1 MKKSKGVFRT
11 RLSKGKT
18 KLYAK
23 RNPDGTFKDIQKVKK
38 AMKLNNAKKAKTK
51 VKSGYGFRGDIK
63 KRRK

>member
-1 MKKSKGVFRT
+1 MTRKGVFRT

-23 RNPDGTFKDIQKVKK
+23 RTPKGRFIDIQRVKR
-38 AMKLNNAKKAKTK
+38 AMKLNIAKKAKTK

-63 KRRK
+63 KKK